1 MLCCHSQG
9 RDLHLT
15 FTHLHALLLMTAL
28 PMNSFGKASSKAL
41 DTISHVLQS

>member
-15 FTHLHALLLMTAL
+15 FAHLHALLPMTAL
-28 PMNSFGKASSKAL
+28 PMNIFGKASSKAL
-41 DTISHVLQS
+41 HTTLHMLQL